1 MLDFISDVFNVVLTI
16 AMAGLAIA
24 AFLIPC
30 FL

>member
-1 MLDFISDVFNVVLTI
+1 MLDFIQDFFNVALTI

>member
-1 MLDFISDVFNVVLTI
+1 MMKFISDVFNVVLTV

>member
-1 MLDFISDVFNVVLTI
+1 MMKFISDMFNVTLTV

>member
-1 MLDFISDVFNVVLTI
+1 MLDFIRDFFNVTLTV

>member
-1 MLDFISDVFNVVLTI
+1 MMKFISDIFNVVLTV

>member
-1 MLDFISDVFNVVLTI
+1 MLDFIQDFFNVVLTI
-16 AMAGLAIA
+16 SMAGLAIA